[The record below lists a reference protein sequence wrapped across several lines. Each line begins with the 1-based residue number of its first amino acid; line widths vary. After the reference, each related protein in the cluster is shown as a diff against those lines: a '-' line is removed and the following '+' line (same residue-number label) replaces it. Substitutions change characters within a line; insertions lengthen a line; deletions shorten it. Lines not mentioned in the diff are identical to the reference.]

1 MAGTGPAPK
10 LSNKRRR
17 RTPPAS
23 YGAAT
28 PIEAPAAEVIDH
40 ELGLE
45 NPHPL
50 VERMWDTVV
59 QESCESKFYSQADWA
74 RLRLELWHANE
85 LLTGTRQLTPTAWA
99 AVQHGLNAM
108 LISPAEKRRCAVE
121 VKPIGPDADEDA
133 AVSMTAKYQ
142 RKLAKQVKIARVL
155 ALLPYVKS

>member
-1 MAGTGPAPK
+1 MAGIGPAPK
-10 LSNKRRR
+10 PASKRRR
-17 RTPPAS
+17 RTPPKS

-40 ELGLE
+40 ELRLE

-59 QESCESKFYSQADWA
+59 QEPCESRFYSPADWM

-108 LISPAEKRRCAVE
+108 LISPAEKRRAAIE
-121 VKPIGPDADEDA
+121 VRPVGNDPDADA
-133 AVSMTAKYQ
+133 AVLQIVKYQ
-142 RKLAKQVKIARVL
+142 DKLK
-155 ALLPYVKS
+155 PT

>member
-1 MAGTGPAPK
+1 MAGIGPVPK
-10 LSNKRRR
+10 RSDKRRR

-59 QESCESKFYSQADWA
+59 QESCESRFYSPADWM

-108 LISPAEKRRCAVE
+108 LISPAEKRRCAIE
-121 VKPIGPDADEDA
+121 VRPSGPDADENA
-133 AVSMTAKYQ
+133 ALAVIDRYRQ
-142 RKLAKQVKIARVL
+142 KLKPV
-155 ALLPYVKS
+155 